1 MQGVLAVRTET
12 FDANMDVKAR
22 LLLIWKNETERVYK
36 DRLVTDKDMK
46 KFDNILQLSVES
58 VFEKKLIDLIE
69 AG

>member
-1 MQGVLAVRTET
+1 M
-12 FDANMDVKAR
+12 
-22 LLLIWKNETERVYK
+22 YK